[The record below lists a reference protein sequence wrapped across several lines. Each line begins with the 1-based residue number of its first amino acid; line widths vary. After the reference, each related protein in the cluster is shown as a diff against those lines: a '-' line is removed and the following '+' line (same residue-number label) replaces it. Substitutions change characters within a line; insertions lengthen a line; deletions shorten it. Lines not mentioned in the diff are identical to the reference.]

1 MIRCRSV
8 CAGHDGW
15 SANEGISYNVRVYKS
30 KVYKGKTVTT
40 YYVRWKVGDREWKE
54 PFRVAAQA
62 DSFRSSL
69 LTAAR
74 SGEAFSLATGQPI
87 AWQRADNDMS
97 WYDFACSYSDMKWKS
112 ASAKYRKDIARALT
126 AATPAMFNA
135 TRGEPDDARIRQA
148 LLRWGFNTKQ
158 RASVPAEVADVLRW
172 VSRNNAPV
180 SDLAEPAAARR
191 ILDMATTCLN
201 GRRAAASTARRHR
214 TILSNAMDFAVERN
228 LIETNPIRALK
239 WKPPKVSSEVD
250 RRSVVNPSQ
259 GRALLEAVRGQH
271 PSGPRLVAFF
281 GVLYYAA
288 LRPEEAVNLSK
299 DDVTLPDLIWN
310 EDTQQWEEPPEDDD
324 WAELHFRTASPDA
337 GSEWTDDGS
346 DREMRQLKHRAD
358 GDSRTVPV
366 HPELTRLFRVHFR
379 DFGTAPDGRI
389 FCGVRGGPLPTI
401 TYRRAW
407 TKARAIALTP
417 GEKASPL
424 AKRPYDLRH
433 ACLSTWLNGGVAP
446 TQVAEW
452 AGHSVDVLLRIYA
465 KCLAGQHELAKRRI
479 TEAHRSASQ
488 RRCSVVLARAELRL
502 HWRGIRRR

>member
-158 RASVPAEVADVLRW
+158 RVSVPAEVADVLRW

-228 LIETNPIRALK
+228 LIETNPVRALR

-259 GRALLEAVRGQH
+259 GRR
-271 PSGPRLVAFF
+271 
-281 GVLYYAA
+281 Y
-288 LRPEEAVNLSK
+288 
-299 DDVTLPDLIWN
+299 
-310 EDTQQWEEPPEDDD
+310 
-324 WAELHFRTASPDA
+324 
-337 GSEWTDDGS
+337 
-346 DREMRQLKHRAD
+346 
-358 GDSRTVPV
+358 
-366 HPELTRLFRVHFR
+366 
-379 DFGTAPDGRI
+379 
-389 FCGVRGGPLPTI
+389 
-401 TYRRAW
+401 
-407 TKARAIALTP
+407 
-417 GEKASPL
+417 
-424 AKRPYDLRH
+424 
-433 ACLSTWLNGGVAP
+433 
-446 TQVAEW
+446 
-452 AGHSVDVLLRIYA
+452 
-465 KCLAGQHELAKRRI
+465 
-479 TEAHRSASQ
+479 
-488 RRCSVVLARAELRL
+488 
-502 HWRGIRRR
+502 